1 MHIDFSLQPDLHS
14 LFDLI
19 SIKPTELKIAIA
31 NVCLLFLMFVKVEKM
46 QYCLFSKCYWS

>member
-19 SIKPTELKIAIA
+19 SIKT
-31 NVCLLFLMFVKVEKM
+31 N
-46 QYCLFSKCYWS
+46 

>member
-19 SIKPTELKIAIA
+19 DLISIKT
-31 NVCLLFLMFVKVEKM
+31 N
-46 QYCLFSKCYWS
+46 